1 MALAGLD
8 IYPTRQVVTSLTP
21 TVSQN
26 LRRSGSKI
34 SDFIIPV
41 AGNRLHRIPHNMIP
55 ARYISAPG

>member
-8 IYPTRQVVTSLTP
+8 IYPTSQVVTSLTP

-41 AGNRLHRIPHNMIP
+41 AGHRLHRISHNMIP
-55 ARYISAPG
+55 A